1 MICYFKGICYKEC
14 IIVNCKQINFLFLM
28 KLYHINLK
36 SIILIVIIF
45 FITGCVN
52 TKTKMTSKLSINS
65 YQYGKTIDNID
76 VDQFILSNNKG
87 MEVSIITYGGIITS
101 WTAPDKNGDYKDIVL
116 GYNTLAEYENENPYF
131 GALIGRYGNRIAKGK
146 FSLDDREYTLAV
158 NNGVNHLHGGLKGFD
173 KVVWDA
179 KTVLSDST
187 VSLELSYMS
196 KDMEEGYPGNLKTKV
211 TYRLNNKDE
220 LSVSYEATSDK
231 PTIVNLTQ
239 HSYFNL
245 TADFNRN
252 ILGHELV
259 INANSFLPV
268 DKTLIPS
275 GEFRD
280 VTETPFDFRAPK
292 AIGTHIDNENSQLKN
307 GLGYDHCWV
316 LNDQDTGVR
325 FVASAYE
332 PVSGR
337 LLELFS
343 NEPGIQFYSGNFLD
357 GSLPSKNKGMYQHRT
372 GFCLETQHYPDSPNK
387 ENFPTVKLNPGE
399 QYKSTTKFK
408 LSVK

>member
-1 MICYFKGICYKEC
+1 
-14 IIVNCKQINFLFLM
+14 M
-28 KLYHINLK
+28 KKIE
-36 SIILIVIIF
+36 ILIVIFLVIIF
-45 FITGCVN
+45 NSCTKISKKMQVLKIDKIQFGETMDGTG
-52 TKTKMTSKLSINS
+52 
-65 YQYGKTIDNID
+65 
-76 VDQFILSNNKG
+76 VDQFILSNNNG
-87 MEVSIITYGGIITS
+87 MEVRIITYGGVITS

-116 GYNTLAEYENENPYF
+116 GYNTIAEYEAETPYF

-146 FSLDDREYTLAV
+146 FSLDNQEYTLAV

-179 KTVLSDST
+179 KTIVSDST
-187 VSLELSYMS
+187 VSLELSYLS
-196 KDMEEGYPGNLKTKV
+196 KDMEEGYPGNLETKV
-211 TYRLNNKDE
+211 TYTLNNKDE
-220 LSVSYEATSDK
+220 LSVNYEATTDK

-245 TADFNRN
+245 TADFNQD

-259 INANSFLPV
+259 INADSFLPV
-268 DKTLIPS
+268 DNTLIPT

-280 VTETPFDFRAPK
+280 VTGTPFDFKTSK
-292 AIGTHIDNENSQLKN
+292 AIGTHIDNENIQLKN

-337 LLELFS
+337 LLEVFS
-343 NEPGIQFYSGNFLD
+343 DEPGIQFYSGNFLD
-357 GSLPSKNKGMYQHRT
+357 GTLPSKNKGVYQHRT
-372 GFCLETQHYPDSPNK
+372 GFCLETQHYPDSPNQK
-387 ENFPTVKLNPGE
+387 NFPSVRINPGE
-399 QYKSTTKFK
+399 KYNSKTVFR
-408 LSVK
+408 LSAVSK